1 MPLSAGD
8 WIQHRYRV
16 LEPLG
21 HGGMASVYLI
31 EDVPRG
37 RRLVLKQLHAE
48 TPELLG
54 AFRAEFALLAGITH
68 PKLTEVHDFGS
79 ARVRGE
85 LLHYYTAAW
94 IDGTTLRQFA
104 REQPQRWLAPLG
116 DALEGLAALHAL
128 GVLHGDFT
136 PDNILVRRDGSG
148 VLIDLG
154 CTRPRGRFSEQL
166 AGTPGFIAPEVAAS
180 GTADVSSDLYAAGR
194 CLKQLFELAGERP
207 ARELAELT
215 ERLCAEQPEHRPSDV
230 QAVLAVLGQRG
241 SRSLRN
247 SWSARSLRLVGRG
260 AEQERF
266 VAWLAELLGGRPC
279 PRVLAL
285 RGRRGSGK
293 SRLLRELCARAEL
306 ELSVLRCNGRELGA
320 LAALLAS
327 ESGSAEAPVGARA
340 TLGALA
346 ALRRREEATLLV
358 VDDAELA
365 QGADAELLAQL
376 ARSLDPDARIGLVLA
391 GVDPLPGLSAERIE
405 LAPLD
410 AAALAEW
417 TGQAFS
423 QRTLAEL
430 VRACEGLPARL
441 ESALGRLS
449 GDEQRARSEPSRSAP
464 PGSSAELV
472 AGLRTLSVPQRGLL
486 AFVVAL
492 DGELEPRA
500 LGLDSADFD
509 FALGRGL
516 LQRNAAALQL
526 SALVDAEQLKRELG
540 RELVQERHRELA
552 ARFAS
557 GSLSAASAAEQ
568 EAETARHLLLG
579 GRAEQSATR
588 LVAAEPLWRARPLPF
603 ARLLSPL
610 SAAHTPRALGCLL
623 EICLLAQEPRR
634 VLALAA
640 RLLRARPAEP
650 LRQRARVLAAE
661 ALTRLGRGARARRLL
676 QRALPALSG
685 EPRVRA
691 LLALARARIQL
702 ADYAGVGDAASEA
715 LTAGAAGADAAL
727 AREALGVAALYGGR
741 GAEAEEHFDA
751 ALRESALLA
760 PRDRCRL
767 FGYRALSAFRTGKP
781 GLAREQHARA
791 LEVAEAA
798 GLDDLLA
805 TCQLNL
811 GTALWQLGDLGG
823 AIEQYQQGLAVAR
836 AVGRENTE
844 LTLRYNLVNARI
856 EVGDFERVRTDLELL
871 ETRAEQARLR
881 HFAPALELARAEI
894 GLARGDLESAQTAIE
909 RAELGFDQLGLA
921 RERVETGL
929 ARAELELQRGLLDE
943 AQTRA
948 ADAEGR
954 AQALEADDLCLRAEL
969 VLLRLGARRR
979 DPTALER
986 GREARERAERSGQ
999 QLLAARLETELCFA
1013 DEACGSPRLAEAFEA
1028 ARKTWD
1034 RLGARLPEELRLTFW
1049 ADPRRAG
1056 LLRFTQLV
1064 RARGGALDEAAA
1076 LRRLLSLSR
1085 RINSSL
1091 SLERVLDYAVEAA
1104 VELCN
1109 AERGFLFL
1117 READGS
1123 VRLSTCSGAERAAAP
1138 SSSIVERVLSSG
1150 EALLTTDAG
1159 SDLRLKSFGSVH
1171 AQRLKAVLCVP
1182 VATPSEPLGALYV
1195 DSRLERTRL
1204 DEAARELLLSL
1215 ADQVAVALSNAR
1227 LHEQLARR
1235 SQQLEQEKRSVERL
1249 SSGKDRELARL
1260 REQLEAQRRTLE
1272 FRYDYQQIAGRGER
1286 MSQVL
1291 HELDRIVDSDVNV
1304 LIQGESGTGKELI
1317 ARAIHVHGARRQGP
1331 FVAVN
1336 CASIPE
1342 ALLESELFGHVRGA
1356 FTGAERDQT
1365 GVLLSA
1371 SGGTLFLD
1379 ELGELTLATQ
1389 AKLLRV
1395 LQEREVR
1402 PLGAEK
1408 ARPLDLRLVCA
1419 THRELAQEVEAGR
1432 FRQDLFYRVAVLEVR
1447 LPALRERIEDLP
1459 ELCRV
1464 ILERRARELGRPA
1477 LELAPDA
1484 LRALAGH
1491 AFPGNVRE
1499 LENILT
1505 RALVLSGRTRLRAED
1520 LELSRAAPRALRSRS
1535 RREYEKE
1542 ERERILHALRGA
1554 RWNVSVVSRS
1564 LGIPRNTLYRKL
1576 ERYGLQRPEEGSGV
1590 RGQGS
1595 GGPE

>member
-21 HGGMASVYLI
+21 QGGMASVYLI

-37 RRLVLKQLHAE
+37 LRLVLKQLHAE

-79 ARVRGE
+79 ARVHGE

-94 IDGTTLRQFA
+94 IDGSSLRHFA
-104 REQPQRWLAPLG
+104 RAEPQRWLAAFG

-154 CTRPRGRFSEQL
+154 CARPRGRFSEQL

-180 GTADVSSDLYAAGR
+180 GSADVSSDLYAVGR
-194 CLKQLFELAGERP
+194 CLKLLFELAGQAP
-207 ARELAELT
+207 ARELAALT
-215 ERLCAEQPEHRPSDV
+215 ERLCAERPEQRPSDV
-230 QAVLAVLGQRG
+230 QAVLAVLGPRG
-241 SRSLRN
+241 PRGTRSA
-247 SWSARSLRLVGRG
+247 WSARSLRLVGRS

-266 VAWLAELLGGRPC
+266 AAWLAELLAGRPC
-279 PRVLAL
+279 PRLLAL
-285 RGRRGSGK
+285 SGPRGSGK
-293 SRLLRELCARAEL
+293 SRLLRELCARAAL
-306 ELSVLRCNGRELGA
+306 ELDVLRCNGREAGV
-320 LAALLAS
+320 LAALLAGA
-327 ESGSAEAPVGARA
+327 SGSAEAVAGARA
-340 TLGALA
+340 TIGALT
-346 ALRRREEATLLV
+346 ALRRSGQATLFV
-358 VDDAELA
+358 VDDADLA
-365 QGADAELLAQL
+365 RGADAGSIELL
-376 ARSLDPDARIGLVLA
+376 ARSLEPDARIGLVIA
-391 GVDPLPGLSAERIE
+391 GVAPLPGLSSEHIA
-405 LAPLD
+405 LGPLD
-410 AAALAEW
+410 AMALGEW

-430 VRACEGLPARL
+430 VRACEGMPARL
-441 ESALGRLS
+441 ENALGRLS
-449 GDEQRARSEPSRSAP
+449 GNVQRARGEPSADLGASL
-464 PGSSAELV
+464 SSLTA
-472 AGLRTLSVPQRGLL
+472 AQRALL
-486 AFVVAL
+486 AWVVAR
-492 DGELEPRA
+492 DGELTPGT
-500 LGLDSADFD
+500 LGLGSADFE
-509 FALGRGL
+509 FALSRGL

-526 SALVDAEQLKRELG
+526 SALVDPEQLKRELG
-540 RELVQERHRELA
+540 DELVRERHRELA

-557 GSLSAASAAEQ
+557 GSLGAASPAEQ
-568 EAETARHLLLG
+568 EAETVRHLLLG
-579 GRAEQSATR
+579 GRAEESGAR
-588 LVAAEPLWRARPLPF
+588 LAAAEALWRARPLPF
-603 ARLLSPL
+603 ARLLAPL
-610 SAAHTPRALGCLL
+610 SAALTPRALECLL
-623 EICLLAQEPRR
+623 EICLLAQEPRL
-634 VLALAA
+634 VLPLAA
-640 RLLRARPAEP
+640 RLLRARPAAP

-661 ALTRLGRGARARRLL
+661 ALTRLGRGARAARLL
-676 QRALPALSG
+676 GRALPGATG
-685 EPRVRA
+685 ELRVRA

-702 ADYAGVGDAASEA
+702 ADSAGVAAAANEA
-715 LTAGAAGADAAL
+715 MSGAQGAEAAL

-741 GAEAEEHFDA
+741 AAEAEAHFDA
-751 ALRESALLA
+751 ALRAAALLT

-767 FGYRALSAFRTGKP
+767 FGYRALSAFRTGKAAI
-781 GLAREQHARA
+781 AREEHARA

-823 AIEQYQQGLAVAR
+823 AIDQYQQGLAVAR

-856 EVGDFERVRTDLELL
+856 EVGDFERVRTELEQL
-871 ETRAEQARLR
+871 ESRAERARLR
-881 HFAPALELARAEI
+881 HFAPALALARAEI
-894 GLARGDLESAQTAIE
+894 ALARSDLDTADGAIASAE
-909 RAELGFDQLGLA
+909 RGFDQLGLA
-921 RERVETGL
+921 RERVEAEL

-943 AQTRA
+943 AQARA
-948 ADAEGR
+948 ADAERR
-954 AQALEADDLCLRAEL
+954 ARALEAEDQGLRAEI
-969 VLLRLGARRR
+969 VFLRVGARRR
-979 DPTALER
+979 DVAALGR
-986 GREARERAERSGQ
+986 GREARERAERAGQ
-999 QLLAARLETELCFA
+999 QLLAARLETELCCA
-1013 DEACGSPRLAEAFEA
+1013 AEACGAACLGEAFEA

-1034 RLGARLPEELRLTFW
+1034 RLGARLPDELRQTFW

-1056 LLRFTQLV
+1056 LLRFTQLGS
-1064 RARGGALDEAAA
+1064 ARGAMDEAAA

-1123 VRLSTCSGAERAAAP
+1123 VRLSTRSGAERAAAP

-1159 SDLRLKSFGSVH
+1159 SDLRLESFGSVH

-1204 DEAARELLLSL
+1204 GEAARELLLSL
-1215 ADQVAVALSNAR
+1215 ADHLAVALSNAR
-1227 LHEQLARR
+1227 LHGELARR
-1235 SQQLEQEKRSVERL
+1235 SEQLQREKRSVERL

-1286 MSQVL
+1286 MSRVL
-1291 HELDRIVDSDVNV
+1291 HELDRIVGSDVNV

-1317 ARAIHVHGARRQGP
+1317 ARAIHVHGTRSAGP
-1331 FVAVN
+1331 FVGVN

-1365 GVLLSA
+1365 GLMLSA

-1379 ELGELTLATQ
+1379 EIAELTLATQ

-1402 PLGAEK
+1402 PLGAEQ

-1419 THRELAQEVEAGR
+1419 THRELPREVEAGR

-1464 ILERRARELGRPA
+1464 ILERRARELGRAAP
-1477 LELAPDA
+1477 ELTQDA

-1505 RALVLSGRTRLRAED
+1505 RALVLSGRARLRAED
-1520 LELSRAAPRALRSRS
+1520 LELERAAPRALRSRS

-1542 ERERILHALRGA
+1542 ERERILHALRGS

-1576 ERYGLQRPEEGSGV
+1576 ERYGLQRPEQE
-1590 RGQGS
+1590 Q
-1595 GGPE
+1595 